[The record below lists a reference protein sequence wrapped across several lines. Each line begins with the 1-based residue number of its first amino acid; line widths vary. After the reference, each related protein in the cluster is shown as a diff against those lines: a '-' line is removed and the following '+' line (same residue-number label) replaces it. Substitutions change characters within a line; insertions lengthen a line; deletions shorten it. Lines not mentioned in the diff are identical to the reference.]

1 MWFRNRNTMILSLR
15 NVEIF
20 LVLFFSPLENELS
33 ARVKFRL
40 SSHQA
45 FQRLRQLAV
54 FLERGTSLEITY
66 FFSLNKQKC

>member
-45 FQRLRQLAV
+45 FQRLKAV
-54 FLERGTSLEITY
+54 SS
-66 FFSLNKQKC
+66 FFGKRNIVGNYLLFFFK